1 MEMKELV
8 CVSACVVNLPWQM
21 RLASSEDEL
30 TLVHTLKSVF
40 VFSHSLP
47 AGSLG
52 SLCIVTFRDVNTCT
66 QTHTHA
72 HATHADYDQSKA
84 AGVFTLHALL

>member
-1 MEMKELV
+1 M

-30 TLVHTLKSVF
+30 TLSHTLKSVF

-52 SLCIVTFRDVNTCT
+52 IRDITFTKFNTCT
-66 QTHTHA
+66 HTHT
-72 HATHADYDQSKA
+72 DYDQSKA
-84 AGVFTLHALL
+84 AGVFTLHVLL

>member
-8 CVSACVVNLPWQM
+8 YVSACVVNLPWQM

-40 VFSHSLP
+40 VFSHLLP

-52 SLCIVTFRDVNTCT
+52 ICNVTFRNVNTCT
-66 QTHTHA
+66 HTHR
-72 HATHADYDQSKA
+72 
-84 AGVFTLHALL
+84 L

>member
-52 SLCIVTFRDVNTCT
+52 ICNVTFRNVNTCT
-66 QTHTHA
+66 QTHTH
-72 HATHADYDQSKA
+72 TRADYDQSKA